1 MTGFCRVIIPVVY
14 VRTYGMTVSSYSS
27 YYSLRAR
34 FQILHVCV
42 LPVPAWYTCVPAG
55 QGTSLGKTAGVSCF
69 LILLVLLRQLFCR
82 FCFFTCAIPVYTL
95 HDIRYMCGTD
105 REFIWPFGN
114 FWPWHCSLSS
124 NFYLMLLHPATT

>member
-1 MTGFCRVIIPVVY
+1 MTGFCRDIIPVVY
-14 VRTYGMTVSSYSS
+14 GYDCFLIFLILLVTSS
-27 YYSLRAR
+27 
-34 FQILHVCV
+34 F
-42 LPVPAWYTCVPAG
+42 PNFTCMCTTSTSMVPAG

>member
-1 MTGFCRVIIPVVY
+1 MTGFCRDIIPVVY
-14 VRTYGMTVSSYSS
+14 GYDCFLIFLILLVTSSFPNFTCMCTTSTS
-27 YYSLRAR
+27 MV
-34 FQILHVCV
+34 HVC
-42 LPVPAWYTCVPAG
+42 TPAG

-82 FCFFTCAIPVYTL
+82 FCFFTCAIYTL
-95 HDIRYMCGTD
+95 HVWYR